1 MDPNKKQDYK
11 ILLTK
16 FEEDMVQLKRN
27 TKDYSKNIQQLQA
40 NVKGWDDAI
49 KKDKQI
55 IKTDFQALVDSIVA
69 TNDILGGR

>member
-1 MDPNKKQDYK
+1 
-11 ILLTK
+11 
-16 FEEDMVQLKRN
+16 MVQLKRN

-69 TNDILGGR
+69 TNEILGGR

>member
-1 MDPNKKQDYK
+1 
-11 ILLTK
+11 LTK

>member
-1 MDPNKKQDYK
+1 M
-11 ILLTK
+11 LLTK

>member
-1 MDPNKKQDYK
+1 M
-11 ILLTK
+11 LLSK
-16 FEEDMVQLKRN
+16 FEEDMIQLKKN

-40 NVKGWDDAI
+40 NVKGWDDAV
-49 KKDKQI
+49 KKDKQV

>member
-1 MDPNKKQDYK
+1 M
-11 ILLTK
+11 TK

>member
-1 MDPNKKQDYK
+1 M
-11 ILLTK
+11 LLSK
-16 FEEDMVQLKRN
+16 FEEDMIQLKKN

-49 KKDKQI
+49 KKDKQV